1 MVLANVTSVHY
12 SPVTRTGVS
21 PHHSNSGPSDVMLV
35 LGAVTATLV
44 STLII
49 VLAIGL
55 VLYKRLGI
63 SKPNKEED
71 VKKVSRAE
79 SWRYEGSV
87 YIKPSDR
94 KHVLSSSSHVSNVPS
109 GNGFVHPPPVPDFV
123 RREDEEESHPRVRS
137 NSVSTPLIRKNKILE
152 VDVIRSSLQPRGT
165 RQRHITYHGVSPPI
179 PPPNQC
185 VSGPPPGTSP
195 PLPPTNQRVSAPPPG
210 VSPPLPPPN
219 HRGTPPLLLNSHRNN
234 PPPNAH
240 RNTPPIVSSHRATPP
255 LPLTF
260 VNSPPSS
267 SHRQTPPIGS
277 SSQRLTPPIGSSS
290 HRGTPPIGI
299 SSHRSTPPLVISSHR
314 STPTTGG
321 SSHRSTTPIG
331 SPSQRS
337 TPPIGSFPN
346 LFSGTSN
353 DALQNRTTPTSVAF
367 RQTSHTHSPPAYR
380 QPVDFIYVD
389 SSDVDSKYADVI

>member
-1 MVLANVTSVHY
+1 MEIAQSEILPCHILT
-12 SPVTRTGVS
+12 PT
-21 PHHSNSGPSDVMLV
+21 
-35 LGAVTATLV
+35 
-44 STLII
+44 
-49 VLAIGL
+49 
-55 VLYKRLGI
+55 
-63 SKPNKEED
+63 
-71 VKKVSRAE
+71 
-79 SWRYEGSV
+79 W
-87 YIKPSDR
+87 
-94 KHVLSSSSHVSNVPS
+94 SS
-109 GNGFVHPPPVPDFV
+109 
-123 RREDEEESHPRVRS
+123 
-137 NSVSTPLIRKNKILE
+137 
-152 VDVIRSSLQPRGT
+152 
-165 RQRHITYHGVSPPI
+165 
-179 PPPNQC
+179 
-185 VSGPPPGTSP
+185 
-195 PLPPTNQRVSAPPPG
+195 
-210 VSPPLPPPN
+210 
-219 HRGTPPLLLNSHRNN
+219 
-234 PPPNAH
+234 